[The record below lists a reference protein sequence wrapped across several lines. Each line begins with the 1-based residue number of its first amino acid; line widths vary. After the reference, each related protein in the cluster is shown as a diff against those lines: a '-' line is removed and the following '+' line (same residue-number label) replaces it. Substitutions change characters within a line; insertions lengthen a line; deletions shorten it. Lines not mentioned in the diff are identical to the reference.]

1 VADCASAPTEAA
13 RGRHILVVDDEAIIR
28 DTLGELLEIDGY
40 VVETA
45 RDGLDALQHL
55 RQHRPGILVLDL
67 MLPVLDGWDVLR
79 TCRADPTLADLPV
92 IVMSA
97 RPDVAESVRE
107 LGVQACLTKP
117 FEFDELLEAV
127 EEMWKVG

>member
-1 VADCASAPTEAA
+1 MVDRASAPGQPTQA
-13 RGRHILVVDDEAIIR
+13 RHILVVDDEAIIR

-45 RDGLDALQHL
+45 HDGLDALQHV
-55 RQHRPGILVLDL
+55 RKRRPDVLVLDL

-79 TCRADPTLADLPV
+79 SCRADPMLSDLPV

-97 RPDVAESVRE
+97 RPDVSQSVAG
-107 LGVQACLTKP
+107 LGVRACLTKP
-117 FEFDELLEAV
+117 FDFDELLDALRQ
-127 EEMWKVG
+127 M